1 MWGRGSNSAYPSP
14 TPRLS
19 GEGCPSPRGKPSA
32 ARMARRLSPGSPLL
46 FTLAPGK
53 EVTPTWA
60 ETPAYHRRLPERH
73 AHPCHSASAGAAG
86 LSVTGTANLNPTF
99 SFLSPSIESFRCP
112 IKTSLS
118 REIKRARLRLQMPR
132 HSPGCTLKMA
142 VILKKYIFETV
153 PTD

>member
-53 EVTPTWA
+53 EVTPSWA

-86 LSVTGTANLNPTF
+86 LSVTGTANLNATF
-99 SFLSPSIESFRCP
+99 SFLSPSIESYKNVSIERDQ
-112 IKTSLS
+112 KS
-118 REIKRARLRLQMPR
+118 RVAAANAPTFTGLYTED
-132 HSPGCTLKMA
+132 GCD
-142 VILKKYIFETV
+142 KKYIFETV